1 MFIYW
6 LWSLHLAKT
15 VLHIFYSFP
24 IYKCAISQNI
34 FFFDLYWWS
43 NFATRGNRAK
53 GLFSKPLFS
62 HQNFVQLL
70 LPIRKTKIKKDFQ
83 LFWAGFFSNT
93 FTLTLNWCIKKF
105 AKNRIFC
112 HVFFI
117 FLQYLVLESV
127 PKYLGLFE
135 HFTTFQFTICYN
147 WSCHSFFNGK

>member
-1 MFIYW
+1 MLIYW
-6 LWSLHLAKT
+6 LWSLHTAKT
-15 VLHIFYSFP
+15 VLHTFYSFP

-34 FFFDLYWWS
+34 FFLIYIGGVTLLQEEIGQKVCF
-43 NFATRGNRAK
+43 
-53 GLFSKPLFS
+53 
-62 HQNFVQLL
+62 QNPCFL
-70 LPIRKTKIKKDFQ
+70 TKILFNYFYQLEKQKFKKDFQ